1 MKKIILFLFLSIF
14 VFSACT
20 TSHKEEEKDKEAKSI
35 GNDFAFD
42 FFHEMLDEEEN
53 VFVSPYSLETALT
66 MAYIGAD
73 SETKE
78 EMARALQLKGIDI
91 EEVKENSLNLKKQ
104 LEESEDI
111 ELSVANALYLKE
123 NFPFLDSYINDGENY
138 FQAEVNHLPENGSVI
153 NDWAAENT
161 NNKIS
166 EIIDP
171 GPIDQSVIAYLL
183 NAIYFNANWQN
194 QFNQDKTSQRTFY
207 GVGEEFE
214 TDMMNQKSNYY
225 HLNKEDIKAVK
236 LDYQN
241 DNYSFYAFMPDDLS
255 QFHQDF
261 NRDYFNDLK
270 DQMENNEIILYL
282 PKFILEKDMGLNQA
296 LKNLGIKQAFNES
309 LADFSNMVDLDSIG
323 ENVFIS
329 SVFQSTF
336 IEVEEQGTE
345 AAAVTGI
352 GMRATSAP
360 TDPPEVIEFN
370 QPFIFLI
377 EEKESNTILFM
388 GQLANP
394 NKKNKD

>member
-42 FFHEMLDEEEN
+42 FFSEMLDEEEN
-53 VFVSPYSLETALT
+53 VFVSPYSLEAALT

-73 SETKE
+73 GETKE
-78 EMARALQLKGIDI
+78 EMARTLQLKGIDI

-111 ELSVANALYLKE
+111 EISIANAFFLKDTI
-123 NFPFLDSYINDGENY
+123 PFLDSYINDGRNY
-138 FQAEVNHLPENGSVI
+138 FDAEIDNMPETGQTI
-153 NDWAAENT
+153 NDWAAEKT
-161 NNKIS
+161 ENKIT
-166 EIIDP
+166 EVIDS
-171 GPIDQSVIAYLL
+171 GPIDQSIIAYLL

-214 TDMMNQKSNYY
+214 TDMMNEKSNYY
-225 HLNKEDIKAVK
+225 HLNEENLKAVK
-236 LDYQN
+236 LDYEN

-282 PKFILEKDMGLNQA
+282 PKFTLEKDMSLNQT
-296 LKNLGIKQAFNES
+296 LKNLGIDQAFSQN
-309 LADFSNMVDLDSIG
+309 LANFSNMVDLDSIG

-377 EEKESNTILFM
+377 EEKETNTILFA
-388 GQLANP
+388 GQLHNF
-394 NKKNKD
+394 N